1 MMKCLYNGKIILK
14 DQVITG
20 KAIIFDERIYDIVDE
35 NEVSMMDNLEKI
47 DVKGK
52 YISPGFIDIHI
63 HGFDGYDTMDA
74 SEEALKAISK
84 GITRNGVTSFLPTTM
99 TMSKERII
107 SALEAIRQFKEKG
120 NDGAEIIGVN
130 VEGPFINKKFKGAQ
144 DEQYIIPADFE
155 IIKEYKDLIS
165 LITVAPETEG
175 ALEFIKKVKRETN
188 IVLSMGHTAAT
199 YEEAKEGIISGIS
212 HVTHLFNA
220 MTGLHHRNPGV
231 VGAALTHDVT
241 CEVIADTIH
250 IHSGLFSMILK
261 TKGMDKVVL
270 VTDCMSAGGKEEG
283 EYDLGGQKV
292 FVKDKQARLADGT
305 LAGSVLNLKDAVY
318 NVNQHTDFTIHQLVS
333 LITIN
338 PAKILGVDKRKGSLE
353 IGKDADI
360 TVFDEN
366 MNISLTIG
374 RGKILYEI

>member
-1 MMKCLYNGKIILK
+1 MKCLYNGKLILK

-35 NEVSMMDNLEKI
+35 NELSTIKNLEKI
-47 DVKGK
+47 DAKGN

-63 HGFDGYDTMDA
+63 HGFDGYDTMDGT
-74 SEEALKAISK
+74 EEALKSISK

-99 TMSKERII
+99 TMSKERILN
-107 SALEAIRQFKEKG
+107 ALEAVRQFKGKETE
-120 NDGAEIIGVN
+120 GAEILGVHM
-130 VEGPFINKKFKGAQ
+130 EGPFINVKFKGAQ
-144 DEQYIIPADFE
+144 DPQYIIPSDFE
-155 IIKEYKDLIS
+155 MVKAYKDIIS
-165 LITVAPETEG
+165 LITIAPETEG

-199 YEEAKEGIISGIS
+199 YEEAREGIICGIS

-250 IHSGLFSMILK
+250 IHSGLFSMLLK
-261 TKGMDKVVL
+261 TKGLDKIVL

-283 EYDLGGQKV
+283 EYELGGQKV
-292 FVKDKQARLADGT
+292 IVKDKQARLEDNT

-318 NVNQHTDFTIHQLVS
+318 NVNEHTDFTIPQLIS
-333 LITIN
+333 LVTAT
-338 PAKILGVDKRKGSLE
+338 PAKILGVNQRKGTLE
-353 IGKDADI
+353 VGKDADI
-360 TVFDEN
+360 TVFDN
-366 MNISLTIG
+366 KMNISLTIG